1 MTSAANGGAPSRAPR
16 TAMTPANG
24 RKETTMDANGKKKA
38 RRLWLALLALTAVA
52 ALAVI
57 VCGEP
62 ARDLPKGEDSAT
74 RAGAPG
80 R

>member
-1 MTSAANGGAPSRAPR
+1 
-16 TAMTPANG
+16 
-24 RKETTMDANGKKKA
+24 MDANGKKKA
-38 RRLWLALLALTAVA
+38 RRLWLALLALTAAA

-62 ARDLPKGEDSAT
+62 ARDGKKTAQGEAAVK
-74 RAGAPG
+74 AGNNHL

>member
-1 MTSAANGGAPSRAPR
+1 
-16 TAMTPANG
+16 
-24 RKETTMDANGKKKA
+24 MDANGKKKA
-38 RRLWLALLALTAVA
+38 RRLWLALLALTAAA

-62 ARDLPKGEDSAT
+62 ARDLPKTKGAA
-74 RAGAPG
+74 AGTGALG